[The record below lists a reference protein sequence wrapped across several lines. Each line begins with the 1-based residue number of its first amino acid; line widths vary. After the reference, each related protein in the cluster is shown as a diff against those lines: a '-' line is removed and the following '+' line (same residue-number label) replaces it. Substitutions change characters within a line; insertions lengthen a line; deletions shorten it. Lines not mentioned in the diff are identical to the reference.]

1 MNGGWARHGVRQE
14 RGARVGGRRVAEPHG
29 RRSAADECGEF
40 KWIELGKCGISVSS
54 GGWERRKGEEGG
66 EIVAKALHGQR
77 YLMPLS

>member
-66 EIVAKALHGQR
+66 GRGRKGEEG
-77 YLMPLS
+77 